1 MRLAR
6 VFLLLA
12 VAGVAATTATA
23 QPAPQRT
30 PSEWLGGGG
39 LLIGIPLGDFADA
52 TDEGFGVSGN
62 VVFAPGGGSFGIR
75 FQTGG
80 VIYGSRDI
88 HTPVPGTGGLVTQ
101 DLTTDNWL
109 LNAGLGPQFMLR
121 SGSVRPYAYALAGVG
136 YFWTETNLGDD
147 HGGPYYGSTNYED
160 TTFAWAAGAGLLF
173 PLSRSVSLD
182 VCVQYVGNGSV
193 RYLAE
198 GDLVP
203 SSDDTPPVVVPR
215 HTDAN
220 LVTITVGV
228 VFGR

>member
-1 MRLAR
+1 MQPGR
-6 VFLLLA
+6 VASLLLP
-12 VAGVAATTATA
+12 AALAASASLA
-23 QPAPQRT
+23 QPQPQKA
-30 PSEWLGGGG
+30 SEWLGGGG
-39 LLIGIPLGDFADA
+39 LLVGIPLGEFADA
-52 TDEGFGVSGN
+52 TDEGFGVVGHA
-62 VVFAPGGGSFGIR
+62 VFTPGGGPFGIR
-75 FQTGG
+75 LQAGG
-80 VIYGSRDI
+80 LIYGSR
-88 HTPVPGTGGLVTQ
+88 HVSVPVPGTGGLIVQ

-109 LNAGLGPQFMLR
+109 VNAGVGPQIMAR

-136 YFWTETNLGDD
+136 YFLTETTLDDD
-147 HGGPYYGSTNYED
+147 HGYSYYGSTNYDD

-182 VCVQYVGNGSV
+182 VCVQYVGNGTA

-203 SSDDTPPVVVPR
+203 SADDTPPVIVPR